1 MKEILPHFVHLG
13 ALLYFVCF
21 LFRNQILLR
30 SFAIA
35 ADLAYLVYYFNVAD
49 KPLWDAA
56 VWSILIMLTNVVM
69 LVIIIRDQNRTNF
82 TDHELKLYRCLNSL
96 SPSDFRR
103 IVRLGTWT
111 RVEGDVTLTTAGQP
125 IQHLHYVLEG
135 EIEMEKDGRKIDCK
149 APLFIG
155 EIAFLRQSPA
165 SATVRV
171 KAGVLYITW
180 SHDDLARAQLKHDN
194 LRPAISAMLNSDL
207 ADKLSRA

>member
-1 MKEILPHFVHLG
+1 MKEILPHFIHLG

-35 ADLAYLVYYFNVAD
+35 ADIAYLVYYLNVSD

-56 VWSILIMLTNVVM
+56 FWSVLILLTNSVM
-69 LVIIIRDQNRTNF
+69 LVVIIRDQRG
-82 TDHELKLYRCLNSL
+82 TDFDDNELKLYRCLNGL

-103 IVRLGTWT
+103 IVRLGKWT
-111 RVEGDVTLTTAGQP
+111 HLEAEATLTTLGQP
-125 IQHLHYVLEG
+125 LEQLHYILEG
-135 EIEMEKDGRKIDCK
+135 AVEMEKDGRKIAVQ

-155 EIAFLRQSPA
+155 EIAFLRHVPA

-171 KAGVLYITW
+171 KPGTLYISW
-180 SHDDLARAQLKHDN
+180 SHADLTRAQLKHEN
-194 LRPAISAMLNSDL
+194 LRSAISAMLNSDL
-207 ADKLSRA
+207 ADKLARA

>member
-1 MKEILPHFVHLG
+1 MKEILPHFIHLG

-35 ADLAYLVYYFNVAD
+35 ADLAYLVYYLNVAD
-49 KPLWDAA
+49 RPLWDAA
-56 VWSILIMLTNVVM
+56 FWSVLILLTNAVM
-69 LVIIIRDQNRTNF
+69 LVIIIRDQRGAGFDDN
-82 TDHELKLYRCLNSL
+82 ELKLYRCLSGL

-103 IVRLGTWT
+103 IVRLGKWT
-111 RVEGDVTLTTAGQP
+111 RVASEATLATAGQP
-125 IQHLHYVLEG
+125 LHELHYILEG
-135 EIEMEKDGRKIDCK
+135 AIEMEKDARMIDVK

-171 KAGVLYITW
+171 KPGTLYISW
-180 SHDDLARAQLKHDN
+180 SHDDLTRAQLKHDN
-194 LRPAISAMLNSDL
+194 VRTAISAMLNSDL
-207 ADKLSRA
+207 ADKLARA

>member
-35 ADLAYLVYYFNVAD
+35 ADVAYLIYYFNVSD
-49 KPLWDAA
+49 RPLWEA
-56 VWSILIMLTNVVM
+56 VVWNILILLTNSVM
-69 LVIIIRDQNRTNF
+69 LVLIVRDQRA
-82 TDHELKLYRCLNSL
+82 TDFDDNELKLYRRLNL

-103 IVRLGTWT
+103 IVRLGKWT
-111 RVEGDVTLTTAGQP
+111 HAGTETTLTTMGEP
-125 IQHLHYVLEG
+125 LHRLYYILEG
-135 EIEMEKDGRKIDCK
+135 EIALEKEGRKIDVK

-155 EIAFLRQSPA
+155 EIAFLRQVPA

-171 KAGVLYITW
+171 QPGALYMTW
-180 SHDDLARAQLKHDN
+180 SHDDLTRAQLKHDTVRN
-194 LRPAISAMLNSDL
+194 AIYAMLNSDL
-207 ADKLSRA
+207 ADKLARS

>member
-1 MKEILPHFVHLG
+1 MKEILPHFIHLG

-21 LFRNQILLR
+21 LFRSQILLR

-35 ADLAYLVYYFNVAD
+35 ADFAYLVYYFNVAE

-56 VWSILIMLTNVVM
+56 AWSVLIILTNSVM
-69 LVIIIRDQNRTNF
+69 LIIIIRDQNSTNF
-82 TDHELKLYRCLNSL
+82 TDNELKLYRCLHGL

-103 IVRLGTWT
+103 IVRLGKWT
-111 RVEGDVTLTTAGQP
+111 HVESDITLTTTGQS

-135 EIEMEKDGRKIDCK
+135 AIEMEKEGRKIDYK

-155 EIAFLRQSPA
+155 EIAFLRQTPA

-171 KAGVLYITW
+171 KPGVLYITW
-180 SHDDLARAQLKHDN
+180 SHADLTRAQLKHDN

-207 ADKLSRA
+207 AGKLARA